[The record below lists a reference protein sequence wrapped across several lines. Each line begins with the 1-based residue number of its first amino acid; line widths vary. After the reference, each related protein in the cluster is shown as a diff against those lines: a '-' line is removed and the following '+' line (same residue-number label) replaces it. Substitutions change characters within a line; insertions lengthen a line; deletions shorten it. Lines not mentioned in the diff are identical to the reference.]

1 MQAESNISVMRRF
14 LGVVLF
20 LLIVASCS
28 RGHQTVALQ
37 DGKWAPEVRE
47 SLNNLM
53 ANHGK
58 DAYAVFDFDKTS
70 IVHDISQALWVYQIE
85 HLRYADAPAHDFLD
99 GIPSPDEE
107 MSGTG
112 VSYAAMGRAM
122 SSEYMTLKSRLDDGE
137 SLETIRQSDDFLDFR
152 ARMNVFLTKMDE
164 QYGSWVSYLWQP
176 GLLVGFTRAEADA
189 LIRDAI
195 SEHLGKEKLGVERW
209 TSPDG
214 RWDGDVQRGIWVSP
228 EMKDLYKCLEEAGID
243 VYICS
248 ASLESIV
255 EVLACDANLGFGI
268 EPERVFGLRFVAAE
282 RIVPEFDADYKQ
294 PNREGKID
302 CIKAYM
308 APSYGGADP
317 LLVAGD
323 SIGDVPM
330 LTAFPAMRHGL
341 IIDVGRSPES
351 PIGQL
356 AVRAREEQN
365 AGLYLLQPS
374 FEL

>member
-1 MQAESNISVMRRF
+1 MKGTLKII
-14 LGVVLF
+14 LF
-20 LLIVASCS
+20 LLVAASCS
-28 RGHQTVALQ
+28 RGHQAVALQ
-37 DGKWAPEVRE
+37 EGKWAPEVRE
-47 SLNNLM
+47 ALDNLM
-53 ANHGK
+53 TNPGK
-58 DAYAVFDFDKTS
+58 DAYAVFDFDQTS

-99 GIPSPDEE
+99 GLPSPDEE

-122 SSEYMTLKSRLDDGE
+122 SSEYMTLKSRLDAGE
-137 SLETIRQSDDFLDFR
+137 SLDTIRQSDDYLDFR
-152 ARMNVFLTKMDE
+152 ARMNIFLTKMDE

-176 GLLVGFTRAEADA
+176 GLLAGFTQAEAEA

-195 SEHLGKEKLGVERW
+195 SEHLGPEKLAVERW

-214 RWDGDVQRGIWVSP
+214 RWSGDVQRGIWVSD
-228 EMKDLYKCLEEAGID
+228 EMKDLYKCLDAAGID

-248 ASLESIV
+248 ASLEMIV

-268 EPERVFGLRFVAAE
+268 EPERVFGLRFVAGE
-282 RIVPEFDADYKQ
+282 RIIPEFDPQYKQ
-294 PNREGKID
+294 PNKEGKID
-302 CIKAYM
+302 CIKAYL

-323 SIGDVPM
+323 SNGDVPM
-330 LTAFPAMRHGL
+330 LTAFPAMRRGL
-341 IIDVGRSPES
+341 IIDVGRSAES

-356 AVRAREEQN
+356 ATRARQEHN

-374 FEL
+374 FER